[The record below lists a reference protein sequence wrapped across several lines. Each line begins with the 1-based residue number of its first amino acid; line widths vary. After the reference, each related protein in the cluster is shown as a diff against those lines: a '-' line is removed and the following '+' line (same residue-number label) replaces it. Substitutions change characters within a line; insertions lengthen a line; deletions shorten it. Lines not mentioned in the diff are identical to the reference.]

1 LLSKGKTKIFTVVFL
16 IALFVVLAIGCTSKQ
31 ADNKPAA
38 KNESAPKTGGTV
50 TVGVREEPDMLDVQR
65 SGMSIVD
72 SISTNLGMG
81 LVSQDPKTLE
91 FKPSLAESWTVAEDG
106 KTWTFKIR
114 SGVTYHDGT
123 PFTAKSYME
132 TVQRAIN
139 PETGA
144 KVAGSNFSKVTS
156 AEAPDDKTLILKL
169 KEPFA
174 PLLLYL
180 SDPGYMQPVSIEA
193 IKKAGDKYARNPVGV
208 GPWKFES
215 WENGQSITLARNDAF
230 KWAEPMFT
238 NQGPVKPD
246 KLVFKFI
253 PENQTRL
260 AALESGS
267 IDVATAVAAKDVK
280 KYLNNPKYEVKDM
293 LRNGLGLF
301 VMTNTRKPVLQDIH
315 VRKALNL
322 VINKDAL
329 MKSNIQGEGVAAF
342 GPLPPNFF
350 GYDKSVEQ
358 YGYQFDVEKAKSELD
373 QAGWKLNDKGIREKD
388 GKTLTF
394 NLLSMS
400 NGVWDQAAQVIQ
412 AMSKEAGIDIKITNL
427 EWGTLLETAVKGD
440 FDLSLMGYTYN
451 DPDVLYLFLHSSQ
464 TKGLNLSYIQD
475 PKLDALL
482 DKGRTTIDNEARKQ
496 VYADIQKYVIE
507 QAWWVP
513 LYTEKQFSVV
523 NKRVQG
529 LIVHPLRAL
538 GLQYND
544 VTVAP

>member
-1 LLSKGKTKIFTVVFL
+1 LLNTRTANVYKTLFIFCL
-16 IALFVVLAIGCTSKQ
+16 ILIFAIGCTAKN
-31 ADNKPAA
+31 ANEKPANSEIGVV
-38 KNESAPKTGGTV
+38 KSGGTV
-50 TVGVREEPDMLDVQR
+50 TVGIREEPDQLDVQKT
-65 SGMSIVD
+65 GMSIAD
-72 SISTNLGMG
+72 TISTNIGMG

-91 FKPSLAESWTVAEDG
+91 FKPSLAESWTVSEDG

-114 SGVTYHDGT
+114 SGVTFHDGT
-123 PFTAKSYME
+123 PFTAQSYVD
-132 TVQRAIN
+132 TVQRALN
-139 PETGA
+139 KETNA
-144 KVAGSNFSKVTS
+144 KVAGSNFSKVES
-156 AEAPDDKTLILKL
+156 ATAQDEKTLILKL

-180 SDPGYMQPVSIEA
+180 SDPGYMQPVSLEA
-193 IKKAGDKYARNPVGV
+193 IKKAGDKYGRNPVGV

-215 WENGQSITLARNDAF
+215 WENGQSITLKRNETF
-230 KWAEPMFT
+230 KWAEPFFT
-238 NQGPVKPD
+238 NQGAPKPD

-267 IDVATAVAAKDVK
+267 IDIATAVAAKDVK
-280 KYLNNPKYEVKDM
+280 KYMNNPKYEVKDM

-315 VRKALNL
+315 VRTALNL

-329 MKSNIQGEGVAAF
+329 MKANIQGEGVPAY

-358 YGYQFDVEKAKSELD
+358 YGYKFDLEKAKSELD

-394 NLLSMS
+394 NLLSMN

-427 EWGTLLETAVKGD
+427 EWGTLLETATKGD

-464 TKGLNLSYIQD
+464 TNGLNFSYIKD
-475 PKLDALL
+475 PKLDGLL
-482 DKGRTTIDNEARKQ
+482 EKGRSTVDPTARKQ

-529 LIVHPLRAL
+529 LIVHPLRGL

-544 VTVAP
+544 VWVNP